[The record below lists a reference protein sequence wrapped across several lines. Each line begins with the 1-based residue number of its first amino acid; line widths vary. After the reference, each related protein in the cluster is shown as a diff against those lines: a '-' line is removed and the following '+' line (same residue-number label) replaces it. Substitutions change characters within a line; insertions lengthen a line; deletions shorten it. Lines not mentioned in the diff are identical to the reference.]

1 MQKGR
6 IVVRFTELPDFSYRE
21 DSEGANC
28 CTISNIIF
36 RTTIRPSYIFVQK
49 GRIVVRRAA
58 NTQNCFSYNNLP
70 LLPKE
75 SNLENLQ
82 KGPIVVRKAISL
94 FVQQFAPSAYSCR
107 RGELLYDE
115 HCHLNFATLK

>member
-1 MQKGR
+1 M
-6 IVVRFTELPDFSYRE
+6 
-21 DSEGANC
+21 
-28 CTISNIIF
+28 CTLGNISL
-36 RTTIRPSYIFVQK
+36 RTTIRPSCTNKLK
-49 GRIVVRRAA
+49 GRNVVRRAVSKG
-58 NTQNCFSYNNLP
+58 NCFSYNNSP

-115 HCHLNFATLK
+115 HCHSTTLAKSVLARARRS

>member
-1 MQKGR
+1 MCMLG
-6 IVVRFTELPDFSYRE
+6 
-21 DSEGANC
+21 N
-28 CTISNIIF
+28 ISSS
-36 RTTIRPSYIFVQK
+36 TTIRPSCTNKLK
-49 GRIVVRRAA
+49 GRNVVRRAVSKG
-58 NTQNCFSYNNLP
+58 NCFSYNNSP

-115 HCHLNFATLK
+115 HCHMQESRGKSEHLFTK